1 MQEDSVTETEN
12 CEEALKN
19 GRRHLRTVF
28 TYPVEFKV
36 LSQKAES
43 MSFVGYLKD
52 ISLDGAGL
60 EIEDRYGRFN
70 AYEAENGRVILTLSI
85 PRENRIKISARIQ
98 WVKKKEGSSHVRMG
112 ISFKDLDYADLTVIE
127 RLIGLKGKDHNMMW
141 NLWEQYVS
149 ITGSSHG

>member
-1 MQEDSVTETEN
+1 MQEDRVAGTEN
-12 CEEALKN
+12 CEEAVRN

-28 TYPVEFKV
+28 TYPVEFK
-36 LSQKAES
+36 LFSHNGEGT
-43 MSFVGYLKD
+43 SFVGYLKD

-60 EIEDRYGRFN
+60 EIEDQYGRFN
-70 AYEAENGRVILTLSI
+70 TIQVENGRVILTLSI

-98 WVKKKEGSSHVRMG
+98 WAKKREGSSHVRMG